1 MSSEWSGDMKWKTAV
16 GDWSEELYVA
26 AARDL
31 LLKQYSIDQLV
42 LGLTMQTKV
51 FSPSLDNKLS
61 MDWLKISFFSNEF
74 YSSFGLY

>member
-31 LLKQYSIDQLV
+31 LFEAI
-42 LGLTMQTKV
+42 
-51 FSPSLDNKLS
+51 LDRS
-61 MDWLKISFFSNEF
+61 TGFRTHHAD
-74 YSSFGLY
+74 